1 MARSTY
7 VSFSL
12 FLCFFLIFFNA
23 FGKPNKVYQEDAF
36 YPQITNRPI
45 LRATLI
51 TLALSSIFQ
60 QNIAAPIEGLGEN
73 FAVSTRNFQLSPT
86 SPRAKEFNILYHILQ
101 NAGQIPKSELPCLIN
116 GEGRGSK
123 KFLKPELRDTFIAY
137 QLQKQLGKK
146 AEGLSATE
154 KKQLFLIRGLSAQEF
169 KTFLVPRSSSYA
181 FSSFFDSWLEN
192 STTKQRCKLGRA
204 ASYLGMENIDFRG
217 NKWEDLKKFSLSEKE
232 NLVEA
237 FLFNEDR
244 KSVKQWI
251 QKGMPISPIQ
261 TLAEVFPK
269 EVSDKKDIL
278 DKWSVIDRS
287 KKNSPGDF
295 DFFATQRSCKVPGKK
310 VSDHGKRRVV
320 ADSVI
325 LSPKLPETNLE
336 SVLAE
341 DWVSKGFSANYI
353 SANLSGN
360 CTLVRWVNPGPYTP
374 KLAKGWDERAIVV
387 LAFVNEER
395 ALESCQLEHLKF
407 ITQGSRNI
415 SIAYLGSEDE
425 SEKDPPENGISNILD
440 IRHRLQLAPLPLNP
454 EAGLKPILSPFMVKK
469 SAPVSRHRLRH
480 ANSRHQPPIFC
491 STSEK

>member
-1 MARSTY
+1 M
-7 VSFSL
+7 
-12 FLCFFLIFFNA
+12 
-23 FGKPNKVYQEDAF
+23 
-36 YPQITNRPI
+36 PI
-45 LRATLI
+45 KD
-51 TLALSSIFQ
+51 
-60 QNIAAPIEGLGEN
+60 LGEN

-101 NAGQIPKSELPCLIN
+101 NAGQTPKSEWPCLIN

-123 KFLKPELRDTFIAY
+123 KFLKPELRNAFIAY

-146 AEGLSATE
+146 ADGLNTLE
-154 KKQLFLIRGLSAQEF
+154 KKHLFLIRGLSAQEF
-169 KTFLVPRSSSYA
+169 KTFLVPRSSSYD
-181 FSSFFDSWLEN
+181 FSSFFDSWLEK
-192 STTKQRCKLGRA
+192 STSKQRCKLGRA
-204 ASYLGMENIDFRG
+204 ASYLGMGKIDFRG
-217 NKWEDLKKFSLSEKE
+217 NKWEDLKKLSLSEKE
-232 NLVEA
+232 ILAET
-237 FLFNEDR
+237 FLFSESR
-244 KSVKQWI
+244 RSIRQWI

-261 TLAEVFPK
+261 TLAEVFP
-269 EVSDKKDIL
+269 EEISDKGIL
-278 DKWSVIDRS
+278 QKWSVIDRS
-287 KKNSPGDF
+287 NKTSPERAF
-295 DFFATQRSCKVPGKK
+295 NFFATQRPYKVPKK
-310 VSDHGKRRVV
+310 RTSDHGWRRVV

-325 LSPKLPETNLE
+325 LSSKLPKTTLE
-336 SVLAE
+336 GVLSE

-440 IRHRLQLAPLPLNP
+440 IRDKLQLAPLPLNP
-454 EAGLKPILSPFMVKK
+454 EVSLKAILSPFMREN
-469 SAPVSRHRLRH
+469 SAPVSRHRIRH
-480 ANSRHQPPIFC
+480 AHSRHQPPIF
-491 STSEK
+491 